1 MCTARKVSL
10 ELESFWLANEKNG
23 KVCLPSLLSAFA
35 MNSFH
40 SNRWGKNEMK
50 PAFCRRC
57 FASPNGGGGGGGG
70 EVAEEDDDLF
80 VQ

>member
-1 MCTARKVSL
+1 
-10 ELESFWLANEKNG
+10 
-23 KVCLPSLLSAFA
+23 
-35 MNSFH
+35 
-40 SNRWGKNEMK
+40 MK